1 MKFNESSTPP
11 PAMLSLRAVRALASL
26 VCAALFGTV
35 LFAVSLTVSQP
46 AAAAIT
52 GSWAS
57 PITVRP
63 GQTTS
68 VTIGVSSTSSV
79 LHTHCSVPTTTTRFT
94 IAITDC
100 TLRITP
106 KSGAAAGCD
115 TVSRSAEETNHFITG
130 GFRNFGNGQICL
142 AQAANLA
149 FTAPT
154 GLEVGTNRTQTI
166 NALDYVTETDPI
178 YTISCGDATNIDT
191 TELNTVVRT
200 ATGTGCIFTVTPKNV
215 QGSASFT
222 VPYTSTGGGT
232 VNGAIPIEVGPP
244 STITYQAP
252 AGLSVKSDVTLVVD
266 ASPYASDGDYT
277 ISCGDAKNIDT
288 TELETVTRDS
298 TGNGC
303 MFTVT
308 PKNVQGAASFTVPFT
323 SSGGHTLDGGIGL
336 QVEQPTIM
344 FTAPDTNPAVQISGQ
359 LTIDLSN
366 YATAGDSAIT
376 CGTVTE
382 SSALISI
389 FSQSGCSL
397 FVAGGAST
405 GTAVLTVPYMT
416 AAGNSLSVSL
426 SVDVIPASDITF
438 NAPMGLIVG
447 GNRVRVI
454 DASDYVTETHSSFT
468 ITCGNARNID
478 TVEIR
483 SVTREGCMFT
493 VTPRAIEGSASFD
506 VLYRS
511 SGGDIE
517 TGTIA
522 IEVGPASAVLFDDP
536 NLFLANS
543 PVTSTVDASTYVMEN
558 SAYTV
563 TCGAVTRFDSRE
575 ISSVAAA
582 ASPPGNCNYTIT
594 LTGTTGAGWFDIP
607 YTSSGGHSVVGRVSV
622 TVTSS
627 NIRFTAPSVTP
638 AVATSG
644 SVTIDAADFV
654 VENRPFTITCGTAT
668 SVSSSITSISRTG
681 CQYTVNAGSSADAS
695 ASFTVPYSSSAG
707 TSANGTIPVNI
718 GQSSSITY
726 TAPTGLKVGAGNT
739 KTFDL
744 SSAAV
749 DGGYG
754 ITCGAASS
762 ISALLTTVANTGCD
776 FTVTAG
782 STQGTATFTV
792 RFTSAGT
799 DTHDG
804 TVSVEVGAASALA
817 FSAPALTLGESGVRT
832 FDLSSSAT
840 DGSYAVSCGE
850 ASNVDNTRLFS
861 VTRRFLRSDGTFDA
875 AGCQFRVAARD
886 ARGAATFDVPFVS
899 EASDTPVTGTVTVVL
914 GAVSDIQLSVVPA
927 AYPPTLPAQ
936 MPAIAKLDR
945 GDCLGR
951 FTLSSGITAN
961 TFECYALVD
970 LQNHWATEENRNLA
984 FDHPLRTWGL
994 GSTQIDLW
1002 DGVELGT
1009 DGRVVGLNFGSWGV
1023 RGTLP
1028 EDFGRGLPRLKNLSL
1043 NDNYLTGEMP
1053 YSINSLA
1060 TVDLAAT
1067 REIENGNL
1075 LRFNFC
1081 GNYFRGALPALLS
1094 DARSKAL
1101 VQTDSFAASQV
1112 FAEGAIPCQLRGSP
1126 PDAVLRSSDWSYA
1139 RVGTEAEKRVRVWS
1153 AGVGI
1158 SGDLYPFNPIQLW
1171 DGTEWTDLT
1180 EHTCVSV
1187 SPIDQA
1193 CLRTRETTVPAGS
1206 TIRWRNGYYQSAV
1219 LAPLNLTNVSLTP
1232 GLGSAQQGSTIRFN
1246 ASRYASDGSYRVVC
1260 SEDYVED
1267 FAFISVEQSGE
1278 NNCIF
1283 ELEVDADAD
1292 ISEESFYAYLE
1303 MGYVSEGGDEAPLS
1317 FYFFITESSNI
1328 AFTPPEDLPTED
1340 GLIVT
1345 LDASVYSPLG
1355 ASTQTCSEPAGV
1367 DASKITVVRQGCNF
1381 TVTATAGATP
1391 AQSTSF
1397 KVYYYARDN
1406 RAGIAEFTFNIAA
1419 TTMTLASPA
1428 GLTIAAGQTK
1438 EIDVGK
1444 YASDSRYSIRCDTAI
1459 VADSSRLAI
1468 SQVSFTNSCS
1478 YRITASASAAAGA
1491 TSFTVPYRSSGGGS
1505 ENEVVSITIGQA
1517 SDIVFTPPSGLARGT
1532 SETITIDALD
1542 YVSDTGGYAIGCREA
1557 TDISGGLSTVLRGR
1571 DCDFSIQLGEAQGTV
1586 QVTIPYISAGGD
1598 TEQGTILMRIG
1609 PESRITFNDPG
1620 TFSLGRNR
1628 TLVINA
1634 LDYAIEASGHIIA
1647 CAPATEVDSTK
1658 LAVTRDGC
1666 TFTIDPVDTLGTG
1679 AQGDTTFKIPYTTG
1693 GARTTGDFTVN
1704 IGPDSTITY
1713 AAPVGLER
1721 GSNYRTYTIDA
1732 SSYATEVNPS
1742 NYTISCGDATGID
1755 IAEIASVSRAANSCR
1770 YTIALTG
1777 TQGPTSFAVPYTSTG
1792 GHAVNGIVS
1801 FNVGPASSIA
1811 FSATAGLSIGSGLN
1825 RTFDMSDY
1833 ASDGSYTIT
1842 CGTIT
1847 TASSL
1852 ITLGTQNGCEIAITS
1867 GSSTGTA
1874 MVTVPYTSSGGA
1886 SLAQTIRI
1894 AAAASSDIQFNAP
1907 ADLKVGINRT
1917 RTINALDY
1925 ASDGGYTITCS
1936 AATAVDTDKLTSVV
1950 HDGSCGYT
1958 ITPVSTLTS
1967 SQQGSASF
1975 TVPYTSA
1982 GSDTLNA
1989 VFSIE
1994 VGPASTITFD
2004 APSDLTVAKNRTLTI
2019 DASEYATE
2027 ANPDDY
2033 AITCADATSI
2043 DTTEIQSVT
2052 RNGCSFTVYPKNV
2065 EGPAN
2070 FTVSYTSEGGHALDG
2085 TIQITVGPDSSIVF
2099 TPPANLAV
2107 RPAGFL
2113 TIDALEYITENAA
2126 YTVTC
2131 AAATNTFRL
2140 TIASRNGCEYR
2151 IEASDTPGT
2160 ASFAVAYTST
2170 GGDTQQGTITLT
2182 IAASTRRPTTR
2193 PTAREPEP
2201 EEIIEPEP
2209 RPRPETTTD
2218 EDADV
2223 TPGWNTFTTQ
2233 TGTATAAAIRT
2244 ELDLPANTDIYAW
2257 NTRTQAWTPITNP
2270 AAAIPAGTTIS
2281 LRNTQG
2287 LSTEQI
2293 ETASLGRSTQRIS
2306 LTSGWNV
2313 INAPAD
2319 LERVAGENFLT
2330 SSSLTDCGDL
2340 FGVIAITTYN
2350 NRTRRWHLHLPCH
2363 PRAETRLTTG
2373 DNPPFDPLTAITQG
2387 QTAYIYTRSRIPLEA
2402 AWNPDTQT
2410 FRPTG

>member
-1 MKFNESSTPP
+1 
-11 PAMLSLRAVRALASL
+11 MLSLRAVKALASL

-35 LFAVSLTVSQP
+35 LFASTFAVSQP
-46 AAAAIT
+46 AA
-52 GSWAS
+52 G
-57 PITVRP
+57 
-63 GQTTS
+63 
-68 VTIGVSSTSSV
+68 
-79 LHTHCSVPTTTTRFT
+79 
-94 IAITDC
+94 
-100 TLRITP
+100 
-106 KSGAAAGCD
+106 
-115 TVSRSAEETNHFITG
+115 
-130 GFRNFGNGQICL
+130 
-142 AQAANLA
+142 
-149 FTAPT
+149 
-154 GLEVGTNRTQTI
+154 
-166 NALDYVTETDPI
+166 
-178 YTISCGDATNIDT
+178 
-191 TELNTVVRT
+191 
-200 ATGTGCIFTVTPKNV
+200 
-215 QGSASFT
+215 
-222 VPYTSTGGGT
+222 
-232 VNGAIPIEVGPP
+232 
-244 STITYQAP
+244 
-252 AGLSVKSDVTLVVD
+252 
-266 ASPYASDGDYT
+266 
-277 ISCGDAKNIDT
+277 
-288 TELETVTRDS
+288 
-298 TGNGC
+298 
-303 MFTVT
+303 
-308 PKNVQGAASFTVPFT
+308 
-323 SSGGHTLDGGIGL
+323 
-336 QVEQPTIM
+336 QVEQTRIM
-344 FTAPDTNPAVQISGQ
+344 FTAPDANPAVQISGQ
-359 LTIDLSN
+359 LTIDLSD
-366 YATAGDSAIT
+366 YVTAGDSAIT

-389 FSQSGCSL
+389 SSQTGCSL
-397 FVAGGAST
+397 VVAGGSST

-438 NAPMGLIVG
+438 NAPTGLQVG
-447 GNRVRVI
+447 TNRVRVI

-468 ITCGNARNID
+468 ITCGDASNID

-483 SVTREGCMFT
+483 SVTREGCVFT
-493 VTPRAIEGSASFD
+493 VTPRAVEGSASFD

-563 TCGAVTRFDSRE
+563 TCGAVTRFDTRE
-575 ISSVAAA
+575 ISGVAAA

-622 TVTSS
+622 TVTTS

-644 SVTIDAADFV
+644 SVVIDAAAYV
-654 VENRPFTITCGTAT
+654 VENRPFTITCADAT
-668 SVSSSITSISRTG
+668 SVSSSISSIMRNG
-681 CQYTVNAGSSADAS
+681 CRYTVNAGSSADAS

-804 TVSVEVGAASALA
+804 VVSVEVGAASALA
-817 FSAPALTLGESGVRT
+817 FSAPALTLGESGTRI
-832 FDLSSSAT
+832 FDLGSYAT
-840 DGSYAVSCGE
+840 DGSYTVECGDP
-850 ASNVDNTRLFS
+850 SNIDNTRLAS
-861 VTRRFLRSDGTFDA
+861 VTRRFLKSDGSFDST
-875 AGCQFRVAARD
+875 GCQFRVTARD
-886 ARGAATFDVPFVS
+886 ARGTATFDVPVTS
-899 EASDTPVTGTVTVVL
+899 EASDTAVTGTVTVTL
-914 GAVSDIQLSVVPA
+914 GVPSNIELSVVPA

-945 GDCLGR
+945 GDCLTR
-951 FTLSSGITAN
+951 FTVGGLVT
-961 TFECYALVD
+961 TQTLECYALVD

-1002 DGVELGT
+1002 DGVRLGT
-1009 DGRVVGLNFGSWGV
+1009 LGDSDGRIVELDLAGLGI

-1028 EDFGRGLPRLKNLSL
+1028 AGFGRGLNKLRILNL
-1043 NDNYLTGEMP
+1043 NGNYLTGEIP
-1053 YSINSLA
+1053 SSVNSLSK
-1060 TVDLAAT
+1060 VDLPAT
-1067 REIENGNL
+1067 AFSVENGSL
-1075 LRFNFC
+1075 LRFNLC

-1094 DARSKAL
+1094 DARAG
-1101 VQTDSFAASQV
+1101 VQTDSAAASQV
-1112 FAEGAIPCQLRGSP
+1112 FAAGSIPCQFRGSP
-1126 PDAVLRSSDWSYA
+1126 PDALLRSSGWSYA

-1193 CLRTRETTVPAGS
+1193 CLRTRETTVPADS

-1292 ISEESFYAYLE
+1292 VSEESFYAYLE

-1317 FYFFITESSNI
+1317 FYFFITESSDI
-1328 AFTPPEDLPTED
+1328 AFTPPEDLFTED
-1340 GLIVT
+1340 GLTVT

-1367 DASKITVVRQGCNF
+1367 DASKITVVRQGCDF

-1397 KVYYYARDN
+1397 KVYYYDRDN

-1419 TTMTLASPA
+1419 TTMTLASPT

-1444 YASDSRYSIRCDTAI
+1444 YASDSRYAIRCDTA
-1459 VADSSRLAI
+1459 VGADSSRLAI
-1468 SQVSFTNSCS
+1468 SQVSFANSCS

-1491 TSFTVPYRSSGGGS
+1491 TSFTVPYRSSGGDS
-1505 ENEVVSITIGQA
+1505 ENEVVSITIGPA

-1532 SETITIDALD
+1532 SETIAIDALD
-1542 YVSDTGGYAIGCREA
+1542 YVSDTGGYAIGCRDA
-1557 TDISGGLSTVLRGR
+1557 TDISSGLSTVLRGR
-1571 DCDFSIQLGEAQGTV
+1571 DCGFSIQLGEAQGAVQITV
-1586 QVTIPYISAGGD
+1586 PYISAGGD

-1609 PESRITFNDPG
+1609 PESQITFNDPG

-1634 LDYAIEASGHIIA
+1634 LDYATEASGHIIV

-1666 TFTIDPVDTLGTG
+1666 TFTIDPVDTLGPG
-1679 AQGDTTFKIPYTTG
+1679 AQGDTTFKIAYTTG
-1693 GARTTGDFTVN
+1693 STRITGDFTVD

-1755 IAEIASVSRAANSCR
+1755 TAEIASVSRAANSCR

-1811 FSATAGLSIGSGLN
+1811 FSATDGLSIGSGLN

-1852 ITLGTQNGCEIAITS
+1852 ITLGAQNGCEIAITS

-1894 AAAASSDIQFNAP
+1894 AAAAASDIQFNAP

-1967 SQQGSASF
+1967 AQQGSASF

-1994 VGPASTITFD
+1994 VGPASTITFN

-2099 TPPANLAV
+2099 TPPANLAI

-2113 TIDALEYITENAA
+2113 TIDALEYITENSA

-2131 AAATNTFRL
+2131 EAPTNIFRL

-2151 IEASDTPGT
+2151 IEASETPGT
-2160 ASFAVAYTST
+2160 ASFAVVYTST

-2193 PTAREPEP
+2193 PTTREP
-2201 EEIIEPEP
+2201 EEIIEPAPAPTP

-2233 TGTATAAAIRT
+2233 TGTATAATIRT
-2244 ELDLPANTDIYAW
+2244 ELDLPANTDIYQW

-2270 AAAIPAGTTIS
+2270 AAPIPAGTTIT

-2306 LTSGWNV
+2306 LTSGWNI

-2319 LERVAGENFLT
+2319 LERSTGEDFLT
-2330 SSSLTDCGDL
+2330 AGSLTDCEDL
-2340 FGVIAITTYN
+2340 FGVIAITAYN

-2363 PRAETRLTTG
+2363 PRAQARLTTG
-2373 DNPPFDPLTAITQG
+2373 DNSPFDPLTTIAQG

-2402 AWNPDTQT
+2402 DWNPETQT
-2410 FRPTG
+2410 FRPAG